1 MTSVEELLSISSE
14 GLAPKPQ
21 TLAKIIADFSLGPG
35 LFDMLGCKNGF
46 YALESALHVFPLTST
61 IGMSLEEWNADT
73 LWRNGYQDLAEG
85 LLFFAEDVFQ
95 NQFCLAAAGVLRFDA
110 ETGTT
115 SLMADS
121 IEDWAKKILGDHRRE
136 VAWPLASKWQAANG
150 PLPTGKRLM
159 PKIPFF
165 LGGEYSVEN
174 LWAGDSVEGMRF
186 KADLA
191 LQTRK
196 LPDGSTIKLVVGKKP
211 YDQ

>member
-1 MTSVEELLSISSE
+1 
-14 GLAPKPQ
+14 
-21 TLAKIIADFSLGPG
+21 
-35 LFDMLGCKNGF
+35 
-46 YALESALHVFPLTST
+46 
-61 IGMSLEEWNADT
+61 MSLEEWNADT

-110 ETGTT
+110 ETGAT

-121 IEDWAKKILGDHRRE
+121 IENWAKKILGDHRRE
-136 VAWPLASKWQAANG
+136 VAWPVANKWQAANG
-150 PLPTGKRLM
+150 PLPAGKRLM
-159 PKIPFF
+159 PQIPFF
-165 LGGEYSVEN
+165 LGGEYSIEN
-174 LWAGDSVEGMRF
+174 LWAGDPVEGMRF

-196 LPDGSTIKLVVGKKP
+196 LPERSAVKLVIGKKP